1 MVPNKGPMTR
11 RLGTLTA
18 ALALTAIAASCSSD
32 SKSSSTTAAVA
43 TTAAPTTTAVPT
55 TAASTASTASAATT
69 ASADLPSTASV
80 EIKQFK
86 FGPAEVHVAVGGTVT
101 WTNGDNQKHTAT
113 ESGGFDAGAIEP
125 GATSTATFA
134 TAGTFAYIC
143 SFHPFMKGTVV
154 VGS

>member
-1 MVPNKGPMTR
+1 MTR

-18 ALALTAIAASCSSD
+18 VLVLATIAASCSSD
-32 SKSSSTTAAVA
+32 SKSSSPAAAAAVA
-43 TTAAPTTTAVPT
+43 TTDAPASTAAPTTV
-55 TAASTASTASAATT
+55 SAGPPV
-69 ASADLPSTASV
+69 SADLPSAASI
-80 EIKQFK
+80 EIKQFR

-101 WTNGDNQKHTAT
+101 WTNSDNQKHTAT

-125 GATSTATFA
+125 GTTGMATFA

-143 SFHPFMKGTVV
+143 SFHPFMKGTVI

>member
-1 MVPNKGPMTR
+1 MTR

-18 ALALTAIAASCSSD
+18 ILALTAIAASCGSD

-43 TTAAPTTTAVPT
+43 TTAAPASTAAPTTTA
-55 TAASTASTASAATT
+55 AAATT
-69 ASADLPSTASV
+69 ASAELSSAASV
-80 EIKQFK
+80 DIKQFK

-101 WTNGDNQKHTAT
+101 WTNSDNQKHTAT
-113 ESGGFDAGAIEP
+113 ESGGFDAGTIEP
-125 GATSTATFA
+125 GATGTATFD
-134 TAGTFAYIC
+134 TAGSFAYIC

>member
-43 TTAAPTTTAVPT
+43 TTAAPTTTV
-55 TAASTASTASAATT
+55 STASTSSAATT

-86 FGPAEVHVAVGGTVT
+86 FGPAEVHVAVSGTVT

>member
-43 TTAAPTTTAVPT
+43 TTAAPTTTV
-55 TAASTASTASAATT
+55 STASTASAATT